1 MAYEDVTPAY
11 VNLVSYNKYA
21 GQTADQANF
30 DAVKQMMSVY
40 CNSNTEALP
49 DRKYTHGL
57 ALLICHYYAIGSLVN
72 PEEIDDGGGGGGD
85 LEGIRGPIT
94 KEVVGDIEVTY
105 ADLTQRNSSSGSSSG
120 TEGGG
125 NFDRHAWLKKSIYG
139 LQYLR
144 LLKSFG
150 NRPIIV

>member
-21 GQTADQANF
+21 TETADQANF

-40 CNSNTEALP
+40 CNSDTQCLP

-72 PEEIDDGGGGGGD
+72 PDEIGDGGSNGGND
-85 LEGIRGPIT
+85 LEDIKGPVT

-105 ADLTQRNSSSGSSSG
+105 ADLSRRNSSSSSG
-120 TEGGG
+120 TDG
-125 NFDRHAWLKKSIYG
+125 NDFEKQAWLKKSVYG

>member
-21 GQTADQANF
+21 TETADQANF

-40 CNSNTEALP
+40 CNSDTQCLP

-72 PEEIDDGGGGGGD
+72 PDEIGDGGSGGGSD
-85 LEGIRGPIT
+85 LEGLRGPIT

-105 ADLTQRNSSSGSSSG
+105 ADLTERNSSQGG
-120 TEGGG
+120 TGG
-125 NFDRHAWLKKSIYG
+125 NGNDFDRHAWLQKSIYG

>member
-21 GQTADQANF
+21 TDTADQANF

-40 CNSNTEALP
+40 CNSDTQCLP

-57 ALLICHYYAIGSLVN
+57 ALLICHYYAIGTLVN
-72 PEEIDDGGGGGGD
+72 PDEIGGGGSGGGSD

-105 ADLTQRNSSSGSSSG
+105 ADLTERNSSQGG
-120 TEGGG
+120 TGG
-125 NFDRHAWLKKSIYG
+125 NGNDFDRHAWLQKSIYG